1 MTRTRRT
8 SSASLSES
16 AALSAFKWT
25 TAGGGVTGHLLDGPT
40 FPDAAAARAG
50 WECYRRSV
58 WKSAHRMTVPP
69 SAMLYDELTTAG
81 HALIWSTWKVTAGL
95 DFAAVRAALAS
106 DEAAVVAFERANPA
120 AAAQIADYLAAWR
133 ADSRGWTTL
142 PSGCRVSPLAARLE
156 NWAAR
161 RCMAMPRA
169 SSGRRRIKWAFVI
182 GNIKKR

>member
-40 FPDAAAARAG
+40 FPDAAAACAG

-69 SAMLYDELTTAG
+69 SAMLYDELTTAS
-81 HALIWSTWKVTAGL
+81 HALIWSTWNVTAGL
-95 DFAAVRAALAS
+95 DLAAVRAALAS

-133 ADSRGWTTL
+133 ADLARMDNIAERLSREPFGGAIEEL
-142 PSGCRVSPLAARLE
+142 GSAAMSGDAAGLVRE
-156 NWAAR
+156 TAH
-161 RCMAMPRA
+161 
-169 SSGRRRIKWAFVI
+169 
-182 GNIKKR
+182 